1 MAGRPPSGFRLG
13 TGAGGRAPL
22 GTGLIFFCIEI
33 IILDQTRFLL

>member
-22 GTGLIFFCIEI
+22 GTGVYTIFF
-33 IILDQTRFLL
+33 FF